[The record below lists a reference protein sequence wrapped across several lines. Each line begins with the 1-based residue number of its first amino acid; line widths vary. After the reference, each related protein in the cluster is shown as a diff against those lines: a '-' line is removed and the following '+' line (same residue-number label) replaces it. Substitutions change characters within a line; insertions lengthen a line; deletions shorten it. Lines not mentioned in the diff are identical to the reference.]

1 VIGKAALLAV
11 LFSVVLII
19 GVSQPAFGAQLEINL
34 NPDNNSSPFEIK
46 YQKTLIIE
54 YEEGGDIANLL
65 RGQKSSVSFSLD
77 TSVPGVQDLQ
87 NKLNAKLAS
96 DQSQGRIAN
105 LNVAYNSDLTGR
117 GLIASVDYKIVLTGD
132 LVNYVIKARDRTSPA
147 LVDMAWRGIS
157 IDGPVNIDGHQI
169 NSIYAGLQELS
180 PELHAAM
187 AGSEAET
194 VLSESLINAEG
205 IKNQPLTNWHF
216 LFDPT
221 GINVDAATFGI
232 SEELKGFVISGFTMG
247 ESSLREGRQVEKIQE
262 ASFTTDKTYPIRAI
276 ASSDIANL
284 RVIGFAA
291 IDSLEGIEI
300 LGVTPTPP
308 EGYATTSTGGFPVMI
323 MYGMA
328 AMAAIGGGA
337 FFFISNRS
345 LKKTQAA
352 EQGQTGIDPSRLR
365 AYQTSAGSG
374 GYQTTRGE
382 AQLID
387 DSDYTKTRSVYD
399 ESSTQQSPPPAAPS
413 MTDQACGCEAD
424 TGDSTY
430 ACDCEMQG
438 ACICSADCTCGCA
451 VCKEAVGQLS
461 K

>member
-1 VIGKAALLAV
+1 VIGKAPLLAV
-11 LFSVVLII
+11 LITGVLII
-19 GVSQPAFGAQLEINL
+19 GSSQLAFGAQLAINL
-34 NPDNNSSPFEIK
+34 NPDNNSSPFEMK

-54 YEEGGDIANLL
+54 YEEGGNIAKLL
-65 RGQKSSVSFSLD
+65 RAQVASISISAD
-77 TSVPGVQDLQ
+77 TSFPGVQDLQ
-87 NKLNAKLAS
+87 NRLNDKLAS
-96 DQSQGRIAN
+96 DLSQARIAN
-105 LNVAYNSDLTGR
+105 LNVAYDVDLTGR

-132 LVNYVIKARDRTSPA
+132 LVNYIIKARDRSSPA

-157 IDGPVNIDGHQI
+157 VDGPVNIDGHQI
-169 NSIYAGLQELS
+169 NSIYGGLQEIS
-180 PELHAAM
+180 PEVASAM

-205 IKNQPLTNWHF
+205 IKDQPLTNWHF

-221 GINVDAATFGI
+221 GINVDAAQFGI
-232 SEELKGFVISGFTMG
+232 SEELQGFVISGFTMG
-247 ESSLREGRQVEKIQE
+247 ESSIREGRQVEKIQE

-291 IDSLEGIEI
+291 IDRLEGIEI
-300 LGVTPTPP
+300 VGVTPTPP
-308 EGYATTSTGGFPVMI
+308 EGYATTSTGNFPVMI

-337 FFFISNRS
+337 FFVFSNRS
-345 LKKTQAA
+345 LKKQQAA
-352 EQGQTGIDPSRLR
+352 GQGQTGIDPSRLR

-382 AQLID
+382 AQLVD
-387 DSDYTKTRSVYD
+387 DSDYAKTRSVYD
-399 ESSTQQSPPPAAPS
+399 EQSTQQSPPPEATV

-430 ACDCEMQG
+430 SCDCEMQG
-438 ACICSADCTCGCA
+438 ACICSADCTCGCQ
-451 VCKEAVGQLS
+451 VCKEAVGQL